1 MYTCTKYTYIK
12 ILLNKTQPPKA
23 NGWFAQ
29 KRAHKMDQ
37 IIVFTNMNDGST
49 HNTCDNDLLL
59 SYMEIYMQTLTY
71 HESTGYLKYKPIKI

>member
-1 MYTCTKYTYIK
+1 
-12 ILLNKTQPPKA
+12 
-23 NGWFAQ
+23 
-29 KRAHKMDQ
+29 MDQ